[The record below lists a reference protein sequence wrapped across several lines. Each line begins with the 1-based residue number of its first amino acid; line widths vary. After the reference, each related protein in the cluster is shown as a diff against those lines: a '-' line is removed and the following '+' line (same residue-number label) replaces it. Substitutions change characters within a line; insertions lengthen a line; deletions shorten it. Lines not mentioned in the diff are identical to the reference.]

1 MDNVKTTEGLSPQT
15 KLVLEYLTSGRELT
29 GMIAMMTLGVVSLT
43 SRVAELRKAGFKID
57 GKWSEDHF
65 KRRYMKYWM
74 EKSDGNR

>member
-1 MDNVKTTEGLSPQT
+1 MEDAKTPEGLSPQT
-15 KLVLEYLTSGRELT
+15 KLVLEYLISGRELT

-43 SRVAELRKAGFKID
+43 SRVAELRKAGVVVN

-74 EKSDGNR
+74 EKVDG